1 MSSRKLGIGFIG
13 SGFVTR
19 FHIQSFAA
27 VRDADV
33 RGIWSPNRRHA
44 EEAAALARERGVGEA
59 RAFESIGAMVS
70 DPSID
75 AIWIC
80 GPNHQRVSNMEAIVE
95 ALEAKRGELAGI
107 ACEKPLARNVAEAK
121 RMGELVRRVRVLDGY
136 LENQVFS
143 PAVVR
148 GKELLWARGA
158 RLAGRPYLAR
168 AAEEHGGPHSSW
180 FWRGDL
186 QGGGVLNDMMCHSIE
201 TARFLL
207 TDPEKP
213 RTSLTPK
220 KVTAQIACLKWQKP
234 AYARKLKERYGSE
247 VDYEKAPS
255 EDFARAL
262 VEYADEE
269 GEPLIVEATTSWS
282 YVGAGLRLSME
293 LLGPE
298 YSMNV
303 NTLSTELSLFFSRE
317 LRQSSGEDLVE
328 KQNAELGLMP
338 VVTDETA
345 SYGYVDENR
354 HMVRSFLRGERP
366 RENFD
371 DGVNVTELLMAA
383 YLSAERAASID
394 FASAPL
400 DGFVPQVARGAWNPR
415 R

>member
-1 MSSRKLGIGFIG
+1 MRKPLGIGFIG

-19 FHIQSFAA
+19 FHIQSLVA
-27 VRDADV
+27 VRDAEV
-33 RGIWSPNRRHA
+33 RGVFSPNPGHA
-44 EEAAALARERGVGEA
+44 GETAALARELGVGEA
-59 RAFESIGAMVS
+59 RAFDSIGAMVAE
-70 DPSID
+70 PAID

-80 GPNHQRVSNMEAIVE
+80 GPNHQRLANMEAVVE
-95 ALEAKRGELAGI
+95 SLEAKRGELVGI

-121 RMGELVRRVRVLDGY
+121 KMRELAKRAKLLDGY

-148 GKELLWARGA
+148 GKELLWSRGA

-168 AAEEHGGPHSSW
+168 AAEEHSGPHASW

-201 TARFLL
+201 CARFLL
-207 TDPEKP
+207 TDPSKP
-213 RTSLTPK
+213 RSSLTPK
-220 KVTAQIACLKWQKP
+220 KVTAQIACLKWQRP
-234 AYARKLKERYGSE
+234 EYARKLRSTYGSE
-247 VDYEKAPS
+247 VNYEKRPS

-262 VEYADEE
+262 VEYADDE
-269 GEPLIVEATTSWS
+269 GEPLIVEATTSWN

-317 LRQSSGEDLVE
+317 LRQSSGEDLLE

-354 HMVRSFLRGERP
+354 HMIAAFLRGERP

-383 YLSAERAASID
+383 YMSAERGASID
-394 FASAPL
+394 FSSASL

-415 R
+415 K